1 MIDNEKSLIQSF
13 YESHHEDGQRLKQ
26 SFLENRRGLLFAEWI
41 GINKKV
47 LDLGG
52 RDGTLTK
59 HFIEKNNVTL
69 ADIDENALEYAKRN
83 YKVETMKVDLNQSLP
98 FKDNSFDVV
107 VMAEVLEHLP
117 YPNITLSEIKRV
129 LKTNGR
135 FIGNLP
141 LAYHLKDRWQ
151 IIRGRKLLISGD
163 PTHLQFFSFDDV
175 QKLISNFFNIE
186 EIVILKGGKLS
197 KKFPNDNFIIL
208 MGEDNYKNIRSW
220 KESGYIINN
229 YKILVYPRESSSI
242 KENFISGK
250 LYNISSSMIRN
261 RIAKSEDISE
271 LVPFDVIK
279 EIERKGFYSR

>member
-1 MIDNEKSLIQSF
+1 MKDNEKNLVQSF
-13 YESHHEDGQRLKQ
+13 YESHHKDGQRLKQ
-26 SFLENRRGLLFAEWI
+26 SFLENTRGLLFADWI
-41 GINKKV
+41 GTNKKV

-163 PTHLQFFSFDDV
+163 PTHLQFLSYADA
-175 QKLISNFFNIE
+175 QKLMSNFFNIE
-186 EIVILKGGKLS
+186 EITILKGGKLS
-197 KKFPNDNFIIL
+197 KKFPEMFAR
-208 MGEDNYKNIRSW
+208 NIAFRC
-220 KESGYIINN
+220 IN
-229 YKILVYPRESSSI
+229 
-242 KENFISGK
+242 
-250 LYNISSSMIRN
+250 
-261 RIAKSEDISE
+261 KS
-271 LVPFDVIK
+271 
-279 EIERKGFYSR
+279 

>member
-1 MIDNEKSLIQSF
+1 MKIDDKSLVQSF
-13 YESHHEDGQRLKQ
+13 YETHHKEGQRLNQ
-26 SFLENRRGLLFAEWI
+26 SFLESTRGQLFSNWI
-41 GINKKV
+41 GKNKKV

-59 HFIEKNNVTL
+59 HFIEKNHVTL
-69 ADIDENALEYAKRN
+69 ADIDENALEYAKKT

-117 YPNITLSEIKRV
+117 YPNITLGEIKRV
-129 LKTNGR
+129 LKTNGE

-163 PTHLQFFSFDDV
+163 PTHLQFLSYEDV
-175 QKLISNFFNIE
+175 QELISKYFNAE

-197 KKFPNDNFIIL
+197 NKFPKAFARNIAFRCTN
-208 MGEDNYKNIRSW
+208 KN
-220 KESGYIINN
+220 
-229 YKILVYPRESSSI
+229 P
-242 KENFISGK
+242 
-250 LYNISSSMIRN
+250 
-261 RIAKSEDISE
+261 
-271 LVPFDVIK
+271 
-279 EIERKGFYSR
+279 

>member
-1 MIDNEKSLIQSF
+1 MKVNETNLVQSF
-13 YESHHEDGQRLKQ
+13 YESHHNEGQRLNQ
-26 SFLENRRGLLFAEWI
+26 SFLESIRGQLFSDWI

-59 HFIEKNNVTL
+59 YFIKKNNVTL

-83 YKVETMKVDLNQSLP
+83 YKVETMGVDLNQSLP

-163 PTHLQFFSFDDV
+163 PTHLQFLSYEDV
-175 QKLISNFFNIE
+175 KKLMSNFFNIE
-186 EIVILKGGKLS
+186 EITILKGGKLS
-197 KKFPNDNFIIL
+197 NKFPAAFAR
-208 MGEDNYKNIRSW
+208 NIAFRC
-220 KESGYIINN
+220 NN
-229 YKILVYPRESSSI
+229 QNP
-242 KENFISGK
+242 
-250 LYNISSSMIRN
+250 
-261 RIAKSEDISE
+261 
-271 LVPFDVIK
+271 
-279 EIERKGFYSR
+279 

>member
-1 MIDNEKSLIQSF
+1 MKEDIKNSVQTF
-13 YESHHEDGQRLKQ
+13 YETHHKNGQRLHQ
-26 SFLENRRGLLFAEWI
+26 SFLENKRGLLFSKWI
-41 GINKKV
+41 GQNKKV

-129 LKTNGR
+129 LKTNGE

-163 PTHLQFFSFDDV
+163 PTHLQFLSYEDV
-175 QKLISNFFNIE
+175 KKLMSNFFNIE
-186 EIVILKGGKLS
+186 EITILKGGKIANR
-197 KKFPNDNFIIL
+197 FPAAFARNIAFRCN
-208 MGEDNYKNIRSW
+208 NKN
-220 KESGYIINN
+220 
-229 YKILVYPRESSSI
+229 P
-242 KENFISGK
+242 
-250 LYNISSSMIRN
+250 
-261 RIAKSEDISE
+261 
-271 LVPFDVIK
+271 
-279 EIERKGFYSR
+279 

>member
-1 MIDNEKSLIQSF
+1 MKVNETNLVQSF
-13 YESHHEDGQRLKQ
+13 YESHHNEGQRLNQ
-26 SFLENRRGLLFAEWI
+26 SFLESIRGQLFSDWI

-163 PTHLQFFSFDDV
+163 PTHLQFLSYEDV
-175 QKLISNFFNIE
+175 KKLMSNFFNIE
-186 EIVILKGGKLS
+186 EITILKGGKLS
-197 KKFPNDNFIIL
+197 NKFPAAFARNIAFRCIN
-208 MGEDNYKNIRSW
+208 KN
-220 KESGYIINN
+220 
-229 YKILVYPRESSSI
+229 P
-242 KENFISGK
+242 
-250 LYNISSSMIRN
+250 
-261 RIAKSEDISE
+261 
-271 LVPFDVIK
+271 
-279 EIERKGFYSR
+279 